1 MEDFQRASSPCHCHR
16 DLNNDSFH
24 LGADVTDSMSAD
36 ATHPSCDVTG
46 PVTKDT
52 GVAKVSTC
60 RGEQGLTNVVF

>member
-16 DLNNDSFH
+16 DLNNDSYL

-36 ATHPSCDVTG
+36 GAHPSGDVTDR
-46 PVTKDT
+46 VTKDT

-60 RGEQGLTNVVF
+60 RGEQGLTNVFF